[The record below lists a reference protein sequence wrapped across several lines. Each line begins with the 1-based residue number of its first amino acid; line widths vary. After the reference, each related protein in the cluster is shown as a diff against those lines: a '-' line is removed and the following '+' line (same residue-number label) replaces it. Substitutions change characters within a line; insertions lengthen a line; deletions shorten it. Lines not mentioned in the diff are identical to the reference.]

1 MYMDTLKGLTSY
13 EVKNKIASGLVNY
26 DVNPKTQSIKHI
38 ILSNLFTPFNLLNF
52 FLAFLLIIVGSYKN
66 LFFMG
71 VVISNTLLSIIQKI
85 RSKKVIDRL
94 NLLVQEK
101 ALVVR
106 DGNEVAIDIHSIVQ
120 GDLVIYKIGNQI
132 VSDGKVVSGQVL
144 VNEAFLTG
152 ESEPILKKAGDTLL
166 SGSFVVG
173 GRCYSEVLNVADNN
187 YAAKITKE
195 AKYIKSCES
204 EIMNTIN
211 KIVHFI
217 AIIIV
222 PLGMIFF
229 LSQYSIDHD
238 FVDSIVH
245 TVAALVV
252 MIPDGLVLL
261 ISVVFCVGVI
271 RLSKYNV
278 LVQDMNAI
286 ESLARVD
293 VICLD
298 KTGTLTEGK
307 MVVSEVKAFSKKY
320 DIDKIIGTYALN
332 STDENATM
340 LAIKDKFT
348 KAYDFEKVNEVNFS
362 SDKKY
367 SLISFKNEGTFILG
381 AVNYI
386 QQERDINLQKKI
398 DSFSKNSRVIGLYHS
413 NNLCLD
419 GEFNDIELLGL
430 ILIKDVIRKSAKR
443 TLKYFRDCG
452 VTVKIISGDD
462 PVTVSSIAKTLDVE
476 GSDKY
481 IDLSTVVEADLDT
494 IISEYTIFGR
504 VTPQMKKNIVLALKR
519 NGHTVSM
526 TGDGV
531 NDCLALKEADCSIAM
546 ASGSESARNVSDL
559 VLLDSDF
566 KSVPK
571 IVLEGRRSVNNI
583 ERSSSLF
590 LMKTIYATVMVLF
603 FMLVSLPYP
612 FIPLQLTLISTTT
625 IGIPS
630 FFLALEK
637 NDDRI
642 KGRFLYNVL
651 VNSLPASMT
660 VLFHVILLSI
670 IQKFDLILPEFI
682 STIAVLLS
690 AYVGFLLI
698 IKLST
703 PWNKYRSCLFLS
715 VLTLFI
721 LQFLLMKNFYS
732 LETLNFYMLSIVV
745 GFLLVENV
753 VYQFNNKFIL
763 KMLNRSKK
771 FSNIC

>member
-1 MYMDTLKGLTSY
+1 MNKLNGLTVA
-13 EVKNKIASGLVNY
+13 EVENRILNGQINY
-26 DVNPKTQSIKHI
+26 DVSPKTQSIEYI
-38 ILSNLFTPFNLLNF
+38 ILSNILTPFNLLNF
-52 FLAFLLIIVGSYKN
+52 FLAFLLIMVGSYKN
-66 LFFMG
+66 LFFLG

-94 NLLVQEK
+94 NLLVQSN
-101 ALVVR
+101 ALAVR
-106 DGNEVAIDIHSIVQ
+106 DGKEVSIDIHSIVL
-120 GDLVIYKIGNQI
+120 GDLIIYKIGNQI
-132 VSDGKVVSGQVL
+132 VSDAKVVSGQVL

-152 ESEPILKKAGDTLL
+152 ESEPVLKKVGDTLL

-173 GRCYSEVLNVADNN
+173 GKCYSEVINVADDN
-187 YAAKITKE
+187 YTAKITKE
-195 AKYIKSCES
+195 AKYIKTCES

-222 PLGMIFF
+222 PLGIIFF
-229 LSQYSIDHD
+229 LSQYNLEHD
-238 FVDSIVH
+238 FTNSIIH

-271 RLSKYNV
+271 RLSKYSV

-307 MVVSEVKAFSKKY
+307 LEVSELKVFSKKY
-320 DIDKIIGTYALN
+320 NLDKILGTYASA
-332 STDENATM
+332 STDENSTM
-340 LAIKDKFT
+340 LAIKNKFT
-348 KAYDFEKVNEVNFS
+348 DKYDFEKTTEINFS

-367 SLISFKNEGTFILG
+367 SAISFKNEGTFILG

-386 QQERDINLQKKI
+386 QTNIKSDLQKKI
-398 DSFSKNSRVIGLYHS
+398 DSFSKHSRVIGIYHS
-413 NNLCLD
+413 NKLADSTNFD
-419 GEFNDIELLGL
+419 DVELLGL
-430 ILIKDVIRKSAKR
+430 ILIKDVIRKSAKK
-443 TLKYFRDCG
+443 TLKYFKDCG
-452 VTVKIISGDD
+452 VSVKIISGDD
-462 PVTVSSIAKTLDVE
+462 PVTVSSIAATLGIDD
-476 GSDKY
+476 SDKY
-481 IDLSTVVEADLDT
+481 IDLSTVSLEDLETVIRD
-494 IISEYTIFGR
+494 YTIFGR
-504 VTPQMKKNIVLALKR
+504 VTPDMKKNIVLALKKA
-519 NGHTVSM
+519 GHTVAM

-559 VLLDSDF
+559 ILLDSDF

-590 LMKTIYATVMVLF
+590 LTKTIYATVMVLF

-637 NDDRI
+637 NDDII
-642 KGRFLYNVL
+642 KGRFLYNIL
-651 VNSLPASMT
+651 ANSLPASIT
-660 VLFHVILLSI
+660 VLFHVISLSI
-670 IQKFDLILPEFI
+670 IQKYDLILPEFV
-682 STIAVLLS
+682 STIAVLLT
-690 AYVGFLLI
+690 AYIGFLLI

-703 PWNKYRSCLFLS
+703 PWNKYRSCLFLFIF
-715 VLTLFI
+715 VLFA
-721 LQFLLMKNFYS
+721 LQFLFLKSFYS

-763 KMLNRSKK
+763 RILNRNKN
-771 FSNIC
+771 FSNIS

>member
-1 MYMDTLKGLTSY
+1 MNKLNGLTVA
-13 EVKNKIASGLVNY
+13 EVENRILNGQINY
-26 DVNPKTQSIKHI
+26 DVSPKTQSIEYI
-38 ILSNLFTPFNLLNF
+38 ILSNILTPFNLLNF
-52 FLAFLLIIVGSYKN
+52 FLAFLLIMVGSYKN
-66 LFFMG
+66 LFFLG

-94 NLLVQEK
+94 NLLVQSN
-101 ALVVR
+101 ALAVR
-106 DGNEVAIDIHSIVQ
+106 DGKEVSIDIHSIVL
-120 GDLVIYKIGNQI
+120 GDLIIYKIGNQI
-132 VSDGKVVSGQVL
+132 VSDAKVVSGQVL

-152 ESEPILKKAGDTLL
+152 ESEPVLKKVGDTLL

-173 GRCYSEVLNVADNN
+173 GKCYSEVINVADDN
-187 YAAKITKE
+187 YTAKITKE
-195 AKYIKSCES
+195 AKYIKTCES

-222 PLGMIFF
+222 PLGIIFF
-229 LSQYSIDHD
+229 LSQYNLEHD
-238 FVDSIVH
+238 FTNSIIH

-271 RLSKYNV
+271 RLSKYSV

-307 MVVSEVKAFSKKY
+307 LEVSELKVFSKKY
-320 DIDKIIGTYALN
+320 NLDKILGTYASA
-332 STDENATM
+332 STDENSTM
-340 LAIKDKFT
+340 LAIKNKFT
-348 KAYDFEKVNEVNFS
+348 DKYDFEKTTEINFS

-367 SLISFKNEGTFILG
+367 SAISFKNEGTFILG

-386 QQERDINLQKKI
+386 QTNIKSDLQKKI
-398 DSFSKNSRVIGLYHS
+398 DSFSKHSRVIGIYHS
-413 NNLCLD
+413 NKLADSTNFD
-419 GEFNDIELLGL
+419 DVELLGL
-430 ILIKDVIRKSAKR
+430 ILIKDVIRESAKK
-443 TLKYFRDCG
+443 TLKYFKDCG
-452 VTVKIISGDD
+452 VSVKIISGDD
-462 PVTVSSIAKTLDVE
+462 PVTVSSIAATLGIDD
-476 GSDKY
+476 SDKY
-481 IDLSTVVEADLDT
+481 IDLSTVSLEDLETVIRD
-494 IISEYTIFGR
+494 YTIFGR
-504 VTPQMKKNIVLALKR
+504 VTPDMKKNIVLALKKA
-519 NGHTVSM
+519 GHTVAM

-559 VLLDSDF
+559 ILLDSDF

-590 LMKTIYATVMVLF
+590 LTKTIYATVMVLF

-637 NDDRI
+637 NDDII
-642 KGRFLYNVL
+642 KGRFFYNIL
-651 VNSLPASMT
+651 ANSLPASIT
-660 VLFHVILLSI
+660 VLFHVISLSI
-670 IQKFDLILPEFI
+670 IQKYDLILPEFV
-682 STIAVLLS
+682 STIAVLLT
-690 AYVGFLLI
+690 AYIGFLLI

-703 PWNKYRSCLFLS
+703 PWNKYRSCLFLFIF
-715 VLTLFI
+715 VLFA
-721 LQFLLMKNFYS
+721 LQFLFLKSFYS

-763 KMLNRSKK
+763 RILNRNKN
-771 FSNIC
+771 FSNMS

>member
-1 MYMDTLKGLTSY
+1 MNKLNGLTAA
-13 EVKNKIASGLVNY
+13 EVENRILNGQINY
-26 DVNPKTQSIKHI
+26 DVSPKTQSIEYI
-38 ILSNLFTPFNLLNF
+38 ILSNILTPFNLLNF
-52 FLAFLLIIVGSYKN
+52 FLAFLLIMVGSYKN
-66 LFFMG
+66 LFFLG

-94 NLLVQEK
+94 NLLVQSN
-101 ALVVR
+101 ALAVR
-106 DGNEVAIDIHSIVQ
+106 DGKEVSIDIHSIVL
-120 GDLVIYKIGNQI
+120 GDLIIYKIGNQI
-132 VSDGKVVSGQVL
+132 VSDAKVVSGQVL

-152 ESEPILKKAGDTLL
+152 ESEPVLKKVGDTLL

-173 GRCYSEVLNVADNN
+173 GKCYSEVINVADDN
-187 YAAKITKE
+187 YTAKITKE
-195 AKYIKSCES
+195 AKYIKTCES

-222 PLGMIFF
+222 PLGIIFF
-229 LSQYSIDHD
+229 LSQYNLEHD
-238 FVDSIVH
+238 FTNSIIH

-271 RLSKYNV
+271 RLSKYSV

-307 MVVSEVKAFSKKY
+307 LEVSELKVFSKKY
-320 DIDKIIGTYALN
+320 NLDKILGTYASA
-332 STDENATM
+332 STDENSTM
-340 LAIKDKFT
+340 LAIKNKFT
-348 KAYDFEKVNEVNFS
+348 DKYDFEKTTEINFS

-367 SLISFKNEGTFILG
+367 SAISFKNEGTFILG

-386 QQERDINLQKKI
+386 QTNIKSDLQKKI
-398 DSFSKNSRVIGLYHS
+398 DSFSKHSRVIGIYHS
-413 NNLCLD
+413 NKLADSTNFD
-419 GEFNDIELLGL
+419 DVELLGL
-430 ILIKDVIRKSAKR
+430 ILIKDVIRKSAKK
-443 TLKYFRDCG
+443 TLKYFKDCG
-452 VTVKIISGDD
+452 VSVKIISGDD
-462 PVTVSSIAKTLDVE
+462 PVTVSSIAATLGIDD
-476 GSDKY
+476 SDKY
-481 IDLSTVVEADLDT
+481 IDLSTVSLEDLETVIRD
-494 IISEYTIFGR
+494 YTIFGR
-504 VTPQMKKNIVLALKR
+504 VTPDMKKNIVLALKKA
-519 NGHTVSM
+519 GHTVAM

-559 VLLDSDF
+559 ILLDSDF

-590 LMKTIYATVMVLF
+590 LTKTIYATVMVLF

-637 NDDRI
+637 NDDII
-642 KGRFLYNVL
+642 KGRFLYNIL
-651 VNSLPASMT
+651 ANSLPASIT
-660 VLFHVILLSI
+660 VLFHVISLSI
-670 IQKFDLILPEFI
+670 IQKYDLILPEFV
-682 STIAVLLS
+682 STIAVLLT
-690 AYVGFLLI
+690 AYIGFLLI

-703 PWNKYRSCLFLS
+703 PWNKYRSCLFLFIF
-715 VLTLFI
+715 VLFA
-721 LQFLLMKNFYS
+721 LQFLFLKSFYS

-763 KMLNRSKK
+763 RILNRNKN
-771 FSNIC
+771 FSNMS

>member
-1 MYMDTLKGLTSY
+1 MNKLNGLTVA
-13 EVKNKIASGLVNY
+13 EVENRILNGQINY
-26 DVNPKTQSIKHI
+26 DVSPKTQSIEYI
-38 ILSNLFTPFNLLNF
+38 ILSNILTPFNLLNF
-52 FLAFLLIIVGSYKN
+52 FLAFLLIMVGSYKN
-66 LFFMG
+66 LFFLG

-94 NLLVQEK
+94 NLLVQSNVL
-101 ALVVR
+101 AVR
-106 DGNEVAIDIHSIVQ
+106 DGKEVSIDIHSIVL
-120 GDLVIYKIGNQI
+120 GDLIIYKIGNQI
-132 VSDGKVVSGQVL
+132 VSDAKVVSGQVL

-152 ESEPILKKAGDTLL
+152 ESEPVLKKVGDTLL

-173 GRCYSEVLNVADNN
+173 GKCYSEVINVADDN
-187 YAAKITKE
+187 YTAKITKE
-195 AKYIKSCES
+195 AKYIKTCES

-222 PLGMIFF
+222 PLGIIFF
-229 LSQYSIDHD
+229 LSQYNLEHD
-238 FVDSIVH
+238 FTNSIIH

-271 RLSKYNV
+271 RLSKYSV

-307 MVVSEVKAFSKKY
+307 LEVSELKVFSKKY
-320 DIDKIIGTYALN
+320 NLDKILGTYASA
-332 STDENATM
+332 STDENSTM
-340 LAIKDKFT
+340 LAIKNKFT
-348 KAYDFEKVNEVNFS
+348 DKYDFEKTTEINFS

-367 SLISFKNEGTFILG
+367 SAISFKNEGTFILG

-386 QQERDINLQKKI
+386 QTNIKSDLQKKI
-398 DSFSKNSRVIGLYHS
+398 DSFSKHSRVIGIYHS
-413 NNLCLD
+413 NKLADSTNFD
-419 GEFNDIELLGL
+419 DVELLGL
-430 ILIKDVIRKSAKR
+430 ILIKDVIRESAKK
-443 TLKYFRDCG
+443 TLKYFKDCG
-452 VTVKIISGDD
+452 VSVKIISGDD
-462 PVTVSSIAKTLDVE
+462 PVTVSSIAATLGIDD
-476 GSDKY
+476 SDKY
-481 IDLSTVVEADLDT
+481 IDLSTVSLEDLETVIRD
-494 IISEYTIFGR
+494 YTIFGR
-504 VTPQMKKNIVLALKR
+504 VTPDMKKNIVLALKKA
-519 NGHTVSM
+519 GHTVAM

-559 VLLDSDF
+559 ILLDSDF

-590 LMKTIYATVMVLF
+590 LTKTIYATVMVLF

-637 NDDRI
+637 NDDII
-642 KGRFLYNVL
+642 KGRFFYNIL
-651 VNSLPASMT
+651 ANSLPASIT
-660 VLFHVILLSI
+660 VLFHVISLSI
-670 IQKFDLILPEFI
+670 IQKYDLILPEFV
-682 STIAVLLS
+682 STIAVLLT
-690 AYVGFLLI
+690 AYIGFLLI

-703 PWNKYRSCLFLS
+703 PWNKYRSCLFLFIF
-715 VLTLFI
+715 VLFA
-721 LQFLLMKNFYS
+721 LQFLFLKSFYS

-763 KMLNRSKK
+763 RILNRNKN
-771 FSNIC
+771 FSNMS

>member
-1 MYMDTLKGLTSY
+1 MNKLNGLTVA
-13 EVKNKIASGLVNY
+13 EVENRILNGQINY
-26 DVNPKTQSIKHI
+26 DVSPKTQSIEYI
-38 ILSNLFTPFNLLNF
+38 ILSNILTPFNLLNF
-52 FLAFLLIIVGSYKN
+52 FLAFLLIMVGSYKN
-66 LFFMG
+66 LFFLG

-94 NLLVQEK
+94 NLLVQSNVL
-101 ALVVR
+101 AVR
-106 DGNEVAIDIHSIVQ
+106 DGKEVSIDIHSIVL
-120 GDLVIYKIGNQI
+120 GDLIIYKIGNQI
-132 VSDGKVVSGQVL
+132 VSDAKVVSGQVL

-152 ESEPILKKAGDTLL
+152 ESEPVLKKVGDTLL

-173 GRCYSEVLNVADNN
+173 GKCYSEVINVADDN
-187 YAAKITKE
+187 YTAKITKE
-195 AKYIKSCES
+195 AKYIKTCES

-222 PLGMIFF
+222 PLGIIFF
-229 LSQYSIDHD
+229 LSQYNLEHD
-238 FVDSIVH
+238 FTNSIIH

-271 RLSKYNV
+271 RLSKYSV

-307 MVVSEVKAFSKKY
+307 LEVSELKVFSKKY
-320 DIDKIIGTYALN
+320 NLDKILGTYASA
-332 STDENATM
+332 STDENSTM
-340 LAIKDKFT
+340 LAIKNKFT
-348 KAYDFEKVNEVNFS
+348 DKYDFEKTTEINFS

-367 SLISFKNEGTFILG
+367 SVISFKNEGTFILG

-386 QQERDINLQKKI
+386 QTNIKSDLQKKI
-398 DSFSKNSRVIGLYHS
+398 DSFSKHSRVIGIYHS
-413 NNLCLD
+413 NKLADSTNFD
-419 GEFNDIELLGL
+419 DVELLGL
-430 ILIKDVIRKSAKR
+430 ILIKDVIRESAKK
-443 TLKYFRDCG
+443 TLKYFKDCG
-452 VTVKIISGDD
+452 VSVKIISGDD
-462 PVTVSSIAKTLDVE
+462 PVTVSSIAATLGIDD
-476 GSDKY
+476 SDKY
-481 IDLSTVVEADLDT
+481 IDLSTVSLEDLETVIRD
-494 IISEYTIFGR
+494 YTIFGR
-504 VTPQMKKNIVLALKR
+504 VTPDMKKNIVLALKKA
-519 NGHTVSM
+519 GHTVAM

-559 VLLDSDF
+559 ILLDSDF

-590 LMKTIYATVMVLF
+590 LTKTIYATVMVLF

-637 NDDRI
+637 NDDII
-642 KGRFLYNVL
+642 KGRFFYNIL
-651 VNSLPASMT
+651 ANSLPASIT
-660 VLFHVILLSI
+660 VLFHVISLSI
-670 IQKFDLILPEFI
+670 IQKYDLILPEFV
-682 STIAVLLS
+682 STIAVLLT
-690 AYVGFLLI
+690 AYIGFLLI

-703 PWNKYRSCLFLS
+703 PWNKYRSCLFLFIF
-715 VLTLFI
+715 VLFA
-721 LQFLLMKNFYS
+721 LQFLFLKSFYS

-763 KMLNRSKK
+763 RILNRNKN
-771 FSNIC
+771 FSNMS